1 MNIGII
7 GAGNIGATAAGLFA
21 NAGHRVAIS
30 NSRAPES
37 LRDLVAE
44 LGPNVETTTVEDAA
58 AFGEVVLVAIP
69 FKDYETRPAD
79 QLAGK
84 IVLDAMNYY
93 AQRDGQ
99 IDFDDLRSSEVVAR
113 RLPRARLV
121 KAFDSMYYEALATA
135 GRKENGDRL
144 VLFIARDMPEAKAVV
159 SRLIEEIGFVPVG
172 IGSSR
177 DGGRKQQPGSPI
189 YNNPMMTDRAREML
203 GQMG

>member
-7 GAGNIGATAAGLFA
+7 GAGNIGATAARLFA

-69 FKDYETRPAD
+69 FKDYETLPAN

-121 KAFDSMYYEALATA
+121 KAFDSMYYETLATA
-135 GRKENGDRL
+135 GRK
-144 VLFIARDMPEAKAVV
+144 
-159 SRLIEEIGFVPVG
+159 
-172 IGSSR
+172 
-177 DGGRKQQPGSPI
+177 
-189 YNNPMMTDRAREML
+189 
-203 GQMG
+203 

>member
-1 MNIGII
+1 M
-7 GAGNIGATAAGLFA
+7 
-21 NAGHRVAIS
+21 
-30 NSRAPES
+30 
-37 LRDLVAE
+37 
-44 LGPNVETTTVEDAA
+44 
-58 AFGEVVLVAIP
+58 AIP
-69 FKDYETRPAD
+69 FKDYETLPAN

-99 IDFDDLRSSEVVAR
+99 IGFDDLTSSEVFAR

-121 KAFDSMYYEALATA
+121 KAFDSMYYETLATA

-144 VLFIARDMPEAKAVV
+144 VLFIARDKPEAKVVV
-159 SRLIEEIGFVPVG
+159 SRLIEEIGFVPVDM
-172 IGSSR
+172 GSLR
-177 DGGRKQQPGSPI
+177 DGGRKQQPDSPI

>member
-58 AFGEVVLVAIP
+58 AFARWLVAIP
-69 FKDYETRPAD
+69 FKDYESLPAD

-99 IDFDDLRSSEVVAR
+99 IGFDDLTSSEVVAR

-121 KAFDSMYYEALATA
+121 KAFDSMYYETLATA
-135 GRKENGDRL
+135 GRK
-144 VLFIARDMPEAKAVV
+144 
-159 SRLIEEIGFVPVG
+159 
-172 IGSSR
+172 
-177 DGGRKQQPGSPI
+177 
-189 YNNPMMTDRAREML
+189 
-203 GQMG
+203 